1 MSIAK
6 SNQEIVENTQSKPQK
21 TLEYKMTK
29 QKESFS
35 FDVPLELPE
44 QWMMGVPSL
53 EVYNTIYNI
62 SERTK
67 EQ

>member
-1 MSIAK
+1 MAK
-6 SNQEIVENTQSKPQK
+6 SNLDIVEITLFKSQQ

-44 QWMMGVPSL
+44 QWMMRAKSL
-53 EVYNTIYNI
+53 EVYNTVYNI
-62 SERTK
+62 TAVNNK
-67 EQ
+67 H